1 MKKLTMML
9 AVIATALVS
18 NASYLFW
25 QVSSSD
31 YTGGLAEGDTVAWAS
46 IFYTSEETA
55 SGGTKLANYY
65 IDETSNTSL
74 GQYVVAP
81 SSDMFAA
88 DVSALGTPSSYSYYV
103 ELYNAD
109 YQIVSRSK
117 ADPISAESRAWADT
131 GSTIGSMVD
140 IPTAAMIAPFHAGS
154 YSAAPEPT
162 SAILML
168 FGAAFLGLKRKNRS
182 LA

>member
-1 MKKLTMML
+1 MKKLIMML

-31 YTGGLAEGDTVAWAS
+31 YEGSLAEGDTVSWAS
-46 IFYTSEETA
+46 IFYTTTGTA

-65 IDETSNTSL
+65 IDETSSTSL
-74 GQYVVAP
+74 GDKVVAP

-88 DVSALGTPSSYSYYV
+88 NVSDLGTPSSYSYYV
-103 ELYNAD
+103 ELYNSSNQTVA
-109 YQIVSRSK
+109 RSI
-117 ADPISAESRAWADT
+117 ATTISSDSKAWADT
-131 GSTIGSMVD
+131 GSTVGSMVD
-140 IPTAAMIAPFHAGS
+140 IPSVASIAPFHAGS
-154 YSAAPEPT
+154 YSAVPEPT